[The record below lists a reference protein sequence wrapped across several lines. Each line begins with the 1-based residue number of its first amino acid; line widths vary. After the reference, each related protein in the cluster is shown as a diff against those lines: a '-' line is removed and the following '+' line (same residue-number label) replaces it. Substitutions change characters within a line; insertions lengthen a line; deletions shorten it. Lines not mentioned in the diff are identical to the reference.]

1 MKETICGHAPF
12 FSKGLCQK
20 CYFAQPAVKAKRK
33 EYYAQPAVKAKRK
46 EYYAQPAVKAK
57 RKEYHAQP
65 AVKAKQKEYHA
76 QPAVKAKKKE
86 YYAQPAVKAKRKEYY
101 AKKRARLISQGKIQP
116 RDSIQPFVNTFF
128 KEFSKNKKWRQE
140 GIQKMANL
148 YATTTCDLT
157 KTQQCT
163 LEEKILLKAK
173 KEDE

>member
-46 EYYAQPAVKAK
+46 EYRAQ
-57 RKEYHAQP
+57 HAS
-65 AVKAKQKEYHA
+65 EL
-76 QPAVKAKKKE
+76 
-86 YYAQPAVKAKRKEYY
+86 KAKRKEYY

>member
-33 EYYAQPAVKAKRK
+33 EYRAQ
-46 EYYAQPAVKAK
+46 
-57 RKEYHAQP
+57 HAS
-65 AVKAKQKEYHA
+65 EL
-76 QPAVKAKKKE
+76 
-86 YYAQPAVKAKRKEYY
+86 KAKRKEYY